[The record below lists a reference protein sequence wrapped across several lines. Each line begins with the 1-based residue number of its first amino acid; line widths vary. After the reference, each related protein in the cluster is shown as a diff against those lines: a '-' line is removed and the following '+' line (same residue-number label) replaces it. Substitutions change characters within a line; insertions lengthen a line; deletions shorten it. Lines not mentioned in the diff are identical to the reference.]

1 MEFII
6 VTNNNKVFNFYK
18 ETNQVYYFQKLDFL
32 DILNKVKE
40 EIYKGRK
47 LLSDPIMYNLENV
60 ENPFKS
66 IALSK
71 EVFDDDE
78 QKRLIDSVIGIA
90 KKIPGR
96 KDFSVLSSLSKTP
109 ASRTLSDIDKILI
122 DTRLFQKFLM
132 GSLLCNLAVVY
143 N

>member
-32 DILNKVKE
+32 NILNKVKE
-40 EIYKGRK
+40 QIYKGHK

-96 KDFSVLSSLSKTP
+96 KDFSEFDDM
-109 ASRTLSDIDKILI
+109 TLESFRFVDLNILRDGI
-122 DTRLFQKFLM
+122 KDF
-132 GSLLCNLAVVY
+132 NL
-143 N
+143 

>member
-71 EVFDDDE
+71 EFFDDDE

-96 KDFSVLSSLSKTP
+96 KDFSEFDDMTLESFRFVDLNILRDGIKDFSL
-109 ASRTLSDIDKILI
+109 
-122 DTRLFQKFLM
+122 
-132 GSLLCNLAVVY
+132 
-143 N
+143 

>member
-6 VTNNNKVFNFYK
+6 ITNNNKVFNFYK

-32 DILNKVKE
+32 EILNKVKE

-66 IALSK
+66 IALSD
-71 EVFDDDE
+71 ELFEDEE
-78 QKRLIDSVIGIA
+78 QKRLIDGVIGIA
-90 KKIPGR
+90 KKIPDR
-96 KDFSVLSSLSKTP
+96 KDFSEFDAMTLEGFRYVDLNILRDGIKNFSLE
-109 ASRTLSDIDKILI
+109 
-122 DTRLFQKFLM
+122 
-132 GSLLCNLAVVY
+132 
-143 N
+143 

>member
-1 MEFII
+1 MDFII
-6 VTNNNKVFNFYK
+6 ITNNNKVFNFYK

-96 KDFSVLSSLSKTP
+96 KDFSEFDDM
-109 ASRTLSDIDKILI
+109 TLESFRFVDLNILRDGI
-122 DTRLFQKFLM
+122 KDF
-132 GSLLCNLAVVY
+132 NL
-143 N
+143 

>member
-18 ETNQVYYFQKLDFL
+18 ETNQVYYFQKLNFL

-96 KDFSVLSSLSKTP
+96 KDFSEFDDM
-109 ASRTLSDIDKILI
+109 TLESFRFVDLNILRDGI
-122 DTRLFQKFLM
+122 KDF
-132 GSLLCNLAVVY
+132 NL
-143 N
+143 

>member
-71 EVFDDDE
+71 EIFDDDE

-96 KDFSVLSSLSKTP
+96 KDFSEFDDM
-109 ASRTLSDIDKILI
+109 TLESFRFVDLNILRDGI
-122 DTRLFQKFLM
+122 KDF
-132 GSLLCNLAVVY
+132 NL
-143 N
+143 

>member
-90 KKIPGR
+90 KKIPSR
-96 KDFSVLSSLSKTP
+96 KDFSEFDDM
-109 ASRTLSDIDKILI
+109 TLE
-122 DTRLFQKFLM
+122 R
-132 GSLLCNLAVVY
+132 
-143 N
+143 

>member
-32 DILNKVKE
+32 NILNKVKE
-40 EIYKGRK
+40 QIYQGRK

-96 KDFSVLSSLSKTP
+96 KDFSEFDDM
-109 ASRTLSDIDKILI
+109 TLESFRFVDLNILRDGI
-122 DTRLFQKFLM
+122 KDF
-132 GSLLCNLAVVY
+132 NL
-143 N
+143 

>member
-32 DILNKVKE
+32 DVLNKVKE

-96 KDFSVLSSLSKTP
+96 KDFSEFDDM
-109 ASRTLSDIDKILI
+109 TLESFRFVDLNILRDGI
-122 DTRLFQKFLM
+122 KDF
-132 GSLLCNLAVVY
+132 NL
-143 N
+143 

>member
-96 KDFSVLSSLSKTP
+96 KDFSEFDDM
-109 ASRTLSDIDKILI
+109 TLESFRFVDLNILRDGI
-122 DTRLFQKFLM
+122 KNF
-132 GSLLCNLAVVY
+132 NL
-143 N
+143 

>member
-6 VTNNNKVFNFYK
+6 ITNNNKVFNFYK
-18 ETNQVYYFQKLDFL
+18 ETNEVFYFQRLDFL
-32 DILNKVKE
+32 EILNKVKE
-40 EIYKGRK
+40 QIYQGHK

-71 EVFDDDE
+71 EIFEDEE
-78 QKRLIDSVIGIA
+78 QKRLIDSVIRIA

-96 KDFSVLSSLSKTP
+96 KNFSEFDDMTLESFRFVDLNILRDGVKDF
-109 ASRTLSDIDKILI
+109 
-122 DTRLFQKFLM
+122 
-132 GSLLCNLAVVY
+132 NL
-143 N
+143 

>member
-32 DILNKVKE
+32 NILNKVKE
-40 EIYKGRK
+40 QIYKGHK

-96 KDFSVLSSLSKTP
+96 KDFSEFDDI
-109 ASRTLSDIDKILI
+109 TLESFRFVDLNILRDGI
-122 DTRLFQKFLM
+122 KDF
-132 GSLLCNLAVVY
+132 NL
-143 N
+143 

>member
-1 MEFII
+1 MFMEFII

-71 EVFDDDE
+71 EIFDDDE

-96 KDFSVLSSLSKTP
+96 KDFSEFDDM
-109 ASRTLSDIDKILI
+109 TLESFRFVDLNILRDGI
-122 DTRLFQKFLM
+122 KDF
-132 GSLLCNLAVVY
+132 NL
-143 N
+143 

>member
-6 VTNNNKVFNFYK
+6 ITNNNKVFNFYK
-18 ETNQVYYFQKLDFL
+18 ETNEVFYFQRLNFL
-32 DILNKVKE
+32 EILNKVKE
-40 EIYKGRK
+40 QIYQGHK

-71 EVFDDDE
+71 EIFEDEE

-96 KDFSVLSSLSKTP
+96 KSFSEFDDMTLESFRFVDLNILRDGVKDF
-109 ASRTLSDIDKILI
+109 
-122 DTRLFQKFLM
+122 
-132 GSLLCNLAVVY
+132 NL
-143 N
+143 

>member
-6 VTNNNKVFNFYK
+6 ITNNNKVFNFYK
-18 ETNQVYYFQKLDFL
+18 ETNEVFYFQRLDFL
-32 DILNKVKE
+32 EILNKVKE
-40 EIYKGRK
+40 QIYQGHK

-71 EVFDDDE
+71 EIFEDEE

-96 KDFSVLSSLSKTP
+96 KNFSEFDDMTLESFRFVDLNILRDGVKDF
-109 ASRTLSDIDKILI
+109 
-122 DTRLFQKFLM
+122 
-132 GSLLCNLAVVY
+132 NL
-143 N
+143 

>member
-32 DILNKVKE
+32 DVLNKVKE

-71 EVFDDDE
+71 EIFDDDE

-96 KDFSVLSSLSKTP
+96 KDFSEFDDM
-109 ASRTLSDIDKILI
+109 TLESFRFVDLNILRDGI
-122 DTRLFQKFLM
+122 KDF
-132 GSLLCNLAVVY
+132 NL
-143 N
+143 

>member
-6 VTNNNKVFNFYK
+6 ITNNNKVFNFYK
-18 ETNQVYYFQKLDFL
+18 ETNQVYYFQRLDFL
-32 DILNKVKE
+32 EILNKVRE
-40 EIYKGRK
+40 QVYQGHK

-96 KDFSVLSSLSKTP
+96 KDFSEFDNM
-109 ASRTLSDIDKILI
+109 TLEGFRFVDLNILRDGI
-122 DTRLFQKFLM
+122 KNF
-132 GSLLCNLAVVY
+132 NL
-143 N
+143 

>member
-1 MEFII
+1 MFMEFII

-32 DILNKVKE
+32 NILNKVKE
-40 EIYKGRK
+40 QIYQGHK

-96 KDFSVLSSLSKTP
+96 KDFSEFDDM
-109 ASRTLSDIDKILI
+109 TLESFRFVDLNILRDGI
-122 DTRLFQKFLM
+122 KDF
-132 GSLLCNLAVVY
+132 NL
-143 N
+143 

>member
-32 DILNKVKE
+32 DVLNKVKE

-71 EVFDDDE
+71 EIFDDDE
-78 QKRLIDSVIGIA
+78 QERLIDSVIGIA

-96 KDFSVLSSLSKTP
+96 KDFSEFDDM
-109 ASRTLSDIDKILI
+109 TLESFRFVDLNILRDGI
-122 DTRLFQKFLM
+122 KDF
-132 GSLLCNLAVVY
+132 NL
-143 N
+143 

>member
-40 EIYKGRK
+40 EIYKGHK

-96 KDFSVLSSLSKTP
+96 KDFSEFDDM
-109 ASRTLSDIDKILI
+109 TLESFRFVDLNILRDGI
-122 DTRLFQKFLM
+122 KDF
-132 GSLLCNLAVVY
+132 NL
-143 N
+143 

>member
-96 KDFSVLSSLSKTP
+96 KDFSEFDDM
-109 ASRTLSDIDKILI
+109 TLESFRFVDLNILRDGI
-122 DTRLFQKFLM
+122 KDF
-132 GSLLCNLAVVY
+132 NL
-143 N
+143 

>member
-78 QKRLIDSVIGIA
+78 QKRVIDSVIGIA

-96 KDFSVLSSLSKTP
+96 KDFSEFDDM
-109 ASRTLSDIDKILI
+109 TLESFRFVDLNILRDGI
-122 DTRLFQKFLM
+122 KDF
-132 GSLLCNLAVVY
+132 NL
-143 N
+143 

>member
-32 DILNKVKE
+32 DVLNKVKE

-71 EVFDDDE
+71 EIFDDDE

-96 KDFSVLSSLSKTP
+96 KDFSEFDDMTLESFRFVDLNILRDGIKDFSL
-109 ASRTLSDIDKILI
+109 
-122 DTRLFQKFLM
+122 
-132 GSLLCNLAVVY
+132 
-143 N
+143 

>member
-71 EVFDDDE
+71 EIFDDDE

-96 KDFSVLSSLSKTP
+96 KDFSEFDDM
-109 ASRTLSDIDKILI
+109 TLESFRFVDLNILRDGI
-122 DTRLFQKFLM
+122 KDF
-132 GSLLCNLAVVY
+132 NLW
-143 N
+143 

>member
-71 EVFDDDE
+71 EIFEDEE

-96 KDFSVLSSLSKTP
+96 KDFSEFDDM
-109 ASRTLSDIDKILI
+109 TLESFRFVDLNILRDGI
-122 DTRLFQKFLM
+122 KDF
-132 GSLLCNLAVVY
+132 NL
-143 N
+143 

>member
-32 DILNKVKE
+32 DILNKVKA

-71 EVFDDDE
+71 EIFDDDE

-96 KDFSVLSSLSKTP
+96 KDFSEFDDM
-109 ASRTLSDIDKILI
+109 TLESFRFVDLNILRDGI
-122 DTRLFQKFLM
+122 KDF
-132 GSLLCNLAVVY
+132 NL
-143 N
+143 

>member
-96 KDFSVLSSLSKTP
+96 KDFSEFDDM
-109 ASRTLSDIDKILI
+109 TLESFRFVDLNILRDGI
-122 DTRLFQKFLM
+122 KDFNF
-132 GSLLCNLAVVY
+132 
-143 N
+143 

>member
-32 DILNKVKE
+32 NILNKVKE

-96 KDFSVLSSLSKTP
+96 KDFSEFDDM
-109 ASRTLSDIDKILI
+109 TLESFRFVDLNILRDGI
-122 DTRLFQKFLM
+122 KDF
-132 GSLLCNLAVVY
+132 NL
-143 N
+143 

>member
-1 MEFII
+1 MFMEFII

-32 DILNKVKE
+32 DVLNKVKE

-96 KDFSVLSSLSKTP
+96 KDFSEFDDM
-109 ASRTLSDIDKILI
+109 TLESFRFVDLNILRDGI
-122 DTRLFQKFLM
+122 KDF
-132 GSLLCNLAVVY
+132 NL
-143 N
+143 

>member
-6 VTNNNKVFNFYK
+6 ITNNNKVFNFYK

-32 DILNKVKE
+32 DVLNKVKE

-96 KDFSVLSSLSKTP
+96 KDFSEFDDMTLESFRFVDLNILRDGIKDFSL
-109 ASRTLSDIDKILI
+109 
-122 DTRLFQKFLM
+122 
-132 GSLLCNLAVVY
+132 
-143 N
+143 

>member
-6 VTNNNKVFNFYK
+6 ETNNNKVFNFYK

-96 KDFSVLSSLSKTP
+96 KDFSEFDDM
-109 ASRTLSDIDKILI
+109 TLESFRFVDLNILRDGI
-122 DTRLFQKFLM
+122 KDF
-132 GSLLCNLAVVY
+132 NL
-143 N
+143 